1 MVNTATPAA
10 DHELQISSLHYA
22 GGLYEAQAKLQAA
35 APMQLEAQ
43 LQGVIEAALPD
54 QPSQTLPITA
64 SADIRGT
71 LATEAAKLTIQAQ
84 AHTHMLL
91 HTANTA
97 GTPDPNGQQLVRQC
111 QRHHSPWLAQPVEQ
125 AQADLRHVDAALFM
139 SNGPHTDLS
148 GTLQAGPDG
157 TGWKLHADLHNE
169 LAGTLGPAS
178 PARARRG
185 GRCTL

>member
-1 MVNTATPAA
+1 
-10 DHELQISSLHYA
+10 
-22 GGLYEAQAKLQAA
+22 
-35 APMQLEAQ
+35 
-43 LQGVIEAALPD
+43 
-54 QPSQTLPITA
+54 
-64 SADIRGT
+64 
-71 LATEAAKLTIQAQ
+71 
-84 AHTHMLL
+84 MLL

-97 GTPDPNGQQLVRQC
+97 GTPDPTDNSLSANVSAILR
-111 QRHHSPWLAQPVEQ
+111 PWLAQPVEQ

-169 LAGTLGPAS
+169 RPGTLGPTS
-178 PARARRG
+178 IARARRG